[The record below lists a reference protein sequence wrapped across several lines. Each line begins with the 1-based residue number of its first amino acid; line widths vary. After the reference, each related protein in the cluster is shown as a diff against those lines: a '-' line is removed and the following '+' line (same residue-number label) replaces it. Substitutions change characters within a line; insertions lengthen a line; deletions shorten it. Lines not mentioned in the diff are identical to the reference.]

1 MKKLIYLEEALEKQV
16 FSRDLREFVVPVRS
30 LKNLLQADAVDKSDM
45 PDVEKIPEMLK
56 ALFNRCICLTQG
68 QMCVFCGYKEECNK
82 YRSLFKKEKD

>member
-1 MKKLIYLEEALEKQV
+1 MKKIIYLEEALEKQV

-56 ALFNRCICLTQG
+56 ALFNRCLGLTQG
-68 QMCVFCGYKEECNK
+68 QMCVFCSYKEECNK